1 MSTKDGVLLVPV
13 ALVATLAGCGGYNN
27 GSNRGSF
34 GGVAAVASFASE
46 SGTVQISE
54 DGSKVFALGKG
65 ITGAGSLTTL
75 RVTENGQDTS
85 VKLGEVTVGT
95 DPASVSVNPQATR
108 AYVTNNGDNT
118 VTVIDLLAQKTL
130 ATIPVGAAPR
140 GTALDPTGRRLFV
153 ANQSDGTLSVIDTDK
168 NSVLTTIALVTSGN
182 DVKQPYAVTVTKD
195 TVYVS
200 DFYARP
206 RAGLGV
212 DRIEGFDDGKEGRI
226 ALVDPL
232 TLSVLDITKLDPML
246 SGFTADRT
254 KFSVAGGAANDTFKS
269 TAADPTKT
277 PAKSFFNQ
285 LSAISVDHQTG
296 KLYVNAIGA
305 SPEPP
310 VNFNTNVQALV
321 GTIAPTG
328 SALTGDHVNLNNL
341 IKVETQPQEPF
352 NGSLTRAFAG
362 DTVDMCVRNGTVIA
376 ISRAGSYALR
386 GRIDPATG
394 KIVLDNGPTTPA
406 VRMKTGN
413 IPNGV
418 VMNASATRAYVNAEV
433 DRTIS
438 VLDLGSNQ
446 ELSRI
451 ACSDLPQPGSVEQN
465 ALIGKLV
472 FFTGMGVQPTNLV
485 GKSVRSIDT
494 HEFRGLASDNNWSSC
509 ASCHPDG
516 LSDQVTWI
524 FPTGPRQ
531 TLPLDASYSRRDPQR
546 QRVFNWNAVQG
557 SVTDFNNNSRGVQG
571 GKGFT
576 PLGATDAAQVF
587 NHGPNLGVSDALDL
601 ETLWVQIGIRTQ
613 RAPSNLNQTS
623 VAAGRVA
630 FKDLGCVNCHG
641 GDQWTSS
648 QVRWAY
654 PLFPSD
660 PGVTGGVLAND
671 PRVQQL
677 ANGPVLLA
685 FDADRNGSFETPVIT
700 RFLNDVGAAI
710 SPTFDATNPIELRG
724 AGAQAGKASVGAAGS
739 FNPPSLL
746 GLGSSAPYGHHG
758 RAQTLDAVFQPAS
771 AGGLGHP
778 TNNATAQQLNDLSS
792 FLRSIDGTVAPVTT
806 N

>member
-1 MSTKDGVLLVPV
+1 MAKKDGVLLL
-13 ALVATLAGCGGYNN
+13 ALIGALAGCGGNN
-27 GSNRGSF
+27 GGSAN
-34 GGVAAVASFASE
+34 GSGVGVAAVASFASE
-46 SGTVQISE
+46 SGTVAISE
-54 DGSKVFALGKG
+54 DGALVFALGRG

-75 RVTENGQDTS
+75 RVIENGKDTS
-85 VKLGEVTVGT
+85 VKLGEVVVGT

-108 AYVTNNGDNT
+108 AYVSNNGDNT
-118 VTVIDLLAQKTL
+118 VSVIDLATQKVT
-130 ATIPVGAAPR
+130 ATILVGAAPR
-140 GTALDPTGRRLFV
+140 GTALDPAGKRLFV

-168 NSVLTTIALVTSGN
+168 NTVLTTISLITSGT
-182 DVKQPYAVTVTKD
+182 DVRQPYAVTATRD

-200 DFYARP
+200 DFFGRP

-212 DRIEGFDDGKEGRI
+212 DRIEGFDDGKEGRL
-226 ALVDPL
+226 AVVDQA
-232 TLSVLDITKLDPML
+232 TLSVLAITTIDPVL
-246 SGFTADRT
+246 SGFAADRT
-254 KFSVAGGAANDTFKS
+254 KFSVANGAANDTFKS

-277 PAKSFFNQ
+277 PAKAFFNQ
-285 LSAISVDHQTG
+285 LSSISVDAATG

-321 GTIAPTG
+321 ATIAPTG
-328 SALTGDHVNLNNL
+328 SALTGEHVNLNNL
-341 IKVETQPQEPF
+341 IKVETQPAEPF
-352 NGSLTRAFAG
+352 NGSLTRAFAA
-362 DTVDMCVRNGTVIA
+362 DTVDMCIRNGVVLTV
-376 ISRAGSYALR
+376 SRAGSYALR
-386 GRIDPATG
+386 ARFDASTG
-394 KIVLDNGPTTPA
+394 KLVLDNGPTTPA
-406 VRMKTGN
+406 TRIVTGN

-418 VMNASATRAYVNAEV
+418 VMNASGTRGYVNAEV
-433 DRTIS
+433 DRTVS
-438 VLDLGSNQ
+438 VLDLSANA
-446 ELSRI
+446 EIARI
-451 ACSDLPQPGSVEQN
+451 ALGDLPAPGSVEQN

-472 FFTGMGVQPTNLV
+472 FFTGLGTPATNLV
-485 GKSVRSIDT
+485 GKTVREIRTQD
-494 HEFRGLASDNNWSSC
+494 FRGMASDNNWSSC

-516 LSDQVTWI
+516 LRDHVTWI

-531 TLPLDASYSRRDPQR
+531 TLALDASYSRRDPQR

-557 SVTDFNNNSRGVQG
+557 SVTDFNNNSRGIQG

-576 PLGATDAAQVF
+576 PLGNADAAQVF
-587 NHGPNLGVSDALDL
+587 NHGPNLGVSDALDM

-613 RAPSNLNQTS
+613 RAPSALDPTS
-623 VAAGRVA
+623 VSAGRAA
-630 FKDLGCVNCHG
+630 FGSLGCVKCHG

-654 PLFPSD
+654 PLFSSD
-660 PGVTGGVLAND
+660 PQVAGGVLARD

-677 ANGPVLLA
+677 ANGPVLLG
-685 FDADRNGSFETPVIT
+685 FDADGNGSFETPIVT
-700 RFLNDVGAAI
+700 RFADGAGAAI
-710 SPTFDATNPIELRG
+710 SPTFDATNPIEIRG

-746 GLGSSAPYGHHG
+746 GLAANAPYGHHG

-778 TNNATAQQLNDLSS
+778 TNGATTQQLNDLSS